1 MKVVGVEQPIALRAR
16 RDVRS
21 RFGCR
26 LRRELARAEP
36 DDKASAIGRALTPGT
51 HKIEFIVQAVDDEKV
66 VRHEKS
72 SFIVPR

>member
-1 MKVVGVEQPIALRAR
+1 LN
-16 RDVRS
+16 
-21 RFGCR
+21 
-26 LRRELARAEP
+26 
-36 DDKASAIGRALTPGT
+36 PGP